1 MRDLAEI
8 RDLFEHDQLVNDF
21 EFAKRLYDSEFT
33 ALERY
38 TGEGEDDNIIWG
50 DLIG

>member
-1 MRDLAEI
+1 MIDLAEI

-21 EFAKRLYDSEFT
+21 EFAKRLYDSEINAF
-33 ALERY
+33 EKY
-38 TGEGEDDNIIWG
+38 TDEDKNIIWG